1 MTRNE
6 FIRNDEAQGA
16 LMLAAIA
23 VICGG
28 LAWLTYPSAQV
39 LTALFSL
46 LGGLCAWGAARAARE
61 WVRGRP

>member
-1 MTRNE
+1 M
-6 FIRNDEAQGA
+6 
-16 LMLAAIA
+16 AAIA